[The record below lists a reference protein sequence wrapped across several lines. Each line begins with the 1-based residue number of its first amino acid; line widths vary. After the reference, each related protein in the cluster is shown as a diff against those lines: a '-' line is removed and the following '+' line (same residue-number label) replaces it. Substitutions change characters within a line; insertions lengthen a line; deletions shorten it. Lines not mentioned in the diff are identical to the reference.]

1 MVPLAGVVTEKLW
14 PVLRLRVRRLLAP
27 FAVPTKAQCCAS
39 PEVWP
44 PVKPVAVVGVKAVP
58 GAGVIIAGG
67 AVLPAENI
75 QPTSSNS
82 CLANPVL

>member
-1 MVPLAGVVTEKLW
+1 MVPLVGVVTEKLW

-58 GAGVIIAGG
+58 GAGVRMGG
-67 AVLPAENI
+67 ALPV
-75 QPTSSNS
+75 PP
-82 CLANPVL
+82 PVLMG